1 MIKNS
6 YTKELDLKDHSKI
19 EGGKSLLQVCIENE
33 NTEQETWQLKELMKC
48 LLQHEDTELD
58 IMDHNDEWKLLTFCY
73 KNKKHQAFDLIIQH
87 ALGRIDINKKN
98 KDGSTIYGTLFYN
111 NSMSFYTNNGFK
123 PSEKLTKLL
132 EIFNSTIDKNIPQI
146 KLDS

>member
-1 MIKNS
+1 MDN
-6 YTKELDLKDHSKI
+6 
-19 EGGKSLLQVCIENE
+19 NE
-33 NTEQETWQLKELMKC
+33 
-48 LLQHEDTELD
+48 
-58 IMDHNDEWKLLTFCY
+58 EWNLLTFCY
-73 KNKKHQAFDLIIQH
+73 QNKKHQAFDLIIEH
-87 ALGRIDINKKN
+87 AVGRIDINKKN

-111 NSMSFYTNNGFK
+111 NSMPFYTNNGFK